1 MASLDP
7 VAGHEQAGNRPVLIV
22 SVDQF
27 NKGPVSRVVALP
39 ITSTRNG
46 IPWHVDIDPPEG
58 GLQNPSTIL
67 CDQIRT
73 LSKSRFGQKALG
85 KVSPATME
93 EVERR
98 LCMLLLP

>member
-1 MASLDP
+1 MATLDP
-7 VAGHEQAGNRPVLIV
+7 IVGHEQGGLRPVLVV

-27 NKGPVSRVVALP
+27 NQGPVSRVVALP
-39 ITSTRNG
+39 ITSTRKG

-73 LSKSRFGQKALG
+73 LAKSRFAQKALG
-85 KVSPATME
+85 KVLPSTMA
-93 EVERR
+93 EVEGR
-98 LCMLLLP
+98 LRMLLQL